1 VPATDVTFIDFRCL
15 QNWTELQNLILTR
28 SENIYNY
35 YSITQGQFFC
45 KLNYPRVWV
54 LIGSLLK
61 LETKYFFNLS
71 IYFIILIYIL
81 IFLIYI
87 KQYKSIYL
95 IYFFFSGSSLLLIQR
110 GNVDLIIFILLSLV
124 ALVGNKIFKSILFIF
139 SVILKLYP
147 FFGILYFLDNKREN
161 ILTFIILLIVSLIY
175 FALSYND
182 IYYIIKNTPNTGDMS
197 FGVDS
202 IKLNIQKHFN
212 YSLNSLLISISL
224 ILFILVVYFKLFK
237 NFLFNEKIIN
247 KKCFLMGSSIFISI
261 FLLGSH
267 FDYRLILIFFM
278 VPTIVNFNNKLLK
291 SSLLILIFLSV
302 ELHRLVHY
310 FGFFG
315 GLLNSAAKLVFF
327 ILISLITLEILLK
340 KTVLQNKYI
349 KF

>member
-1 VPATDVTFIDFRCL
+1 
-15 QNWTELQNLILTR
+15 
-28 SENIYNY
+28 
-35 YSITQGQFFC
+35 
-45 KLNYPRVWV
+45 
-54 LIGSLLK
+54 LLK

-95 IYFFFSGSSLLLIQR
+95 IYFFFSGSSLLLIER

-237 NFLFNEKIIN
+237 NFLFNKKIIN